1 MLSGTRIYNVNCAIA
16 DDLTSAEIEGRRQI
30 RAFLDMIRKYGE
42 NFKVG
47 LTGLPSYIGI
57 RETRHVGCL
66 YQVKDEDAMYGKR
79 FKDAIANGS
88 YCLDLHHQNKP
99 GITFR
104 YLDGSERYSRPGYPE
119 VEGRWRDEIETNPT
133 FYQVPLGSI
142 IPKQSD
148 NVILAGRML
157 DASPISFSG
166 IRVMVNMNQ
175 IGEAAGVT
183 AYLAL
188 DQNKSIKQVDYV
200 DVRKRLSKDGSIII

>member
-1 MLSGTRIYNVNCAIA
+1 MKIN
-16 DDLTSAEIEGRRQI
+16 TSSDH
-30 RAFLDMIRKYGE
+30 FLIKKSD
-42 NFKVG
+42 
-47 LTGLPSYIGI
+47 
-57 RETRHVGCL
+57 
-66 YQVKDEDAMYGKR
+66 
-79 FKDAIANGS
+79 FKDS
-88 YCLDLHHQNKP
+88 
-99 GITFR
+99 
-104 YLDGSERYSRPGYPE
+104 
-119 VEGRWRDEIETNPT
+119 ETNPT

-188 DQNKSIKQVDYV
+188 DQNKSTKQVDYV